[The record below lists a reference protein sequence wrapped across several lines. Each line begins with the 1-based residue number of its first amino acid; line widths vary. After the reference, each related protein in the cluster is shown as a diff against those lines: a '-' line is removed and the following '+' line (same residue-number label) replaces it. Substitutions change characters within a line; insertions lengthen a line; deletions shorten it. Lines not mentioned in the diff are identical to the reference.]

1 MGRLTFK
8 EGGEEKGMKR
18 FGVEVSEDRFRIRG
32 SVQEVG
38 EDLLVSIWGGT
49 KPHIGAVGVAVPRP
63 SLKDPERW
71 SATSSVI
78 TFIGHKEDVLVKRVS
93 ERLAAHLKRNVVVT
107 AGLHWEGIRSK
118 DIKRIEDLTDEMSE
132 QILKKLM

>member
-1 MGRLTFK
+1 MGKLISEERK
-8 EGGEEKGMKR
+8 EEKGMKR
-18 FGVEVSEDRFRIRG
+18 FEVEVSEDRFSIRG

-49 KPHIGAVGVAVPRP
+49 RPHIGAVGMAIPRP

-71 SATSSVI
+71 SATSSAF

-93 ERLAAHLKRNVVVT
+93 ERLASHLKRNVVVT

-118 DIKRIEDLTDEMSE
+118 DIKRIEKLTEE
-132 QILKKLM
+132 ITGQILKKLI